1 MMPES
6 KRVCCACRRK
16 VKITNWWEEFPYS
29 ENRIFISKWVHGS
42 LVSSM
47 QSFHWLLLYPWATF
61 SFIFLTSLKWFGLKA
76 LLVTSH
82 TVLQIS
88 LRSSLL
94 RHLNKLWRAME
105 LSCSVMQLAIQNQI
119 SLGQSKEMKSCCLR
133 YRFLTWPVLW
143 EKTMEQCTHVSCRII
158 SELPKLLL
166 WLQYF
171 VSILILFLFEAMWV
185 LFLKRKKIE
194 NWLVVARVVWL
205 LICIVRQ
212 KKQEAAFWY
221 ERFMRRFNGN
231 LNEHNQ
237 MSWMTAFLFLESVGE
252 KKRMF
257 VKSSRFLATVWL
269 RRGMEIAQNAVYNS
283 TSRLHSVTKFSYLYV
298 QKAKFWPVALSLPSS
313 SASLPLFDG
322 HWLKFILVGKG
333 FGKTKD
339 GWLNKISSV
348 RLSGHFCIFFFC

>member
-16 VKITNWWEEFPYS
+16 VKISNWWEEFPYS
-29 ENRIFISKWVHGS
+29 ENRIFISKRIRRS
-42 LVSSM
+42 SVSSM

-61 SFIFLTSLKWFGLKA
+61 SCIFLTSLKWFGLKA

-158 SELPKLLL
+158 SELWKLLL
-166 WLQYF
+166 WLRYF
-171 VSILILFLFEAMWV
+171 VSIPILFFYEAIWV
-185 LFLKRKKIE
+185 
-194 NWLVVARVVWL
+194 
-205 LICIVRQ
+205 
-212 KKQEAAFWY
+212 
-221 ERFMRRFNGN
+221 
-231 LNEHNQ
+231 
-237 MSWMTAFLFLESVGE
+237 
-252 KKRMF
+252 
-257 VKSSRFLATVWL
+257 
-269 RRGMEIAQNAVYNS
+269 
-283 TSRLHSVTKFSYLYV
+283 
-298 QKAKFWPVALSLPSS
+298 
-313 SASLPLFDG
+313 
-322 HWLKFILVGKG
+322 
-333 FGKTKD
+333 
-339 GWLNKISSV
+339 
-348 RLSGHFCIFFFC
+348 FFFFFFNRKLTGSG

>member
-1 MMPES
+1 MG
-6 KRVCCACRRK
+6 RV
-16 VKITNWWEEFPYS
+16 
-29 ENRIFISKWVHGS
+29 S
-42 LVSSM
+42 LQWKQNSVSSM

-158 SELPKLLL
+158 SELWKLLL

-171 VSILILFLFEAMWV
+171 VSILINFCFC
-185 LFLKRKKIE
+185 LKQCE
-194 NWLVVARVVWL
+194 
-205 LICIVRQ
+205 
-212 KKQEAAFWY
+212 
-221 ERFMRRFNGN
+221 
-231 LNEHNQ
+231 
-237 MSWMTAFLFLESVGE
+237 
-252 KKRMF
+252 
-257 VKSSRFLATVWL
+257 
-269 RRGMEIAQNAVYNS
+269 
-283 TSRLHSVTKFSYLYV
+283 
-298 QKAKFWPVALSLPSS
+298 
-313 SASLPLFDG
+313 
-322 HWLKFILVGKG
+322 
-333 FGKTKD
+333 
-339 GWLNKISSV
+339 
-348 RLSGHFCIFFFC
+348 FFFFFFFK

>member
-16 VKITNWWEEFPYS
+16 VKRSNWWEEFPYS
-29 ENRIFISKWVHGS
+29 ENRIFISKRIRRS
-42 LVSSM
+42 SVSSM

-61 SFIFLTSLKWFGLKA
+61 SCIFLTSLKWFGLKA

-94 RHLNKLWRAME
+94 RHLNKLWRVME

-119 SLGQSKEMKSCCLR
+119 SLGQSKEMKLCCLR

-143 EKTMEQCTHVSCRII
+143 EKTMEQCTRVSCRII
-158 SELPKLLL
+158 SELWKLLL

-171 VSILILFLFEAMWV
+171 VSIPILFLFEAMWV
-185 LFLKRKKIE
+185 LFLKKKKIE
-194 NWLVVARVVWL
+194 NWLLLARVVWL

-221 ERFMRRFNGN
+221 EQFFNGN
-231 LNEHNQ
+231 LFGHNQ
-237 MSWMTAFLFLESVGE
+237 MS
-252 KKRMF
+252 
-257 VKSSRFLATVWL
+257 
-269 RRGMEIAQNAVYNS
+269 
-283 TSRLHSVTKFSYLYV
+283 
-298 QKAKFWPVALSLPSS
+298 
-313 SASLPLFDG
+313 
-322 HWLKFILVGKG
+322 
-333 FGKTKD
+333 
-339 GWLNKISSV
+339 
-348 RLSGHFCIFFFC
+348 